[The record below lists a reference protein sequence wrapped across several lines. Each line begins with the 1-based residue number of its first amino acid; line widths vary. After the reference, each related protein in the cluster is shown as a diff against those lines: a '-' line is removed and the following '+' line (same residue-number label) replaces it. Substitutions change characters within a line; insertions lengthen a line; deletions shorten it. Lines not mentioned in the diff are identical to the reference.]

1 VAKASLL
8 AGEQLGIAP
17 EESHLNS
24 SASDQS
30 VFVALIFVAVG
41 FALYV

>member
-24 SASDQS
+24 SAADQS
-30 VFVALIFVAVG
+30 VFVAIFVAVG